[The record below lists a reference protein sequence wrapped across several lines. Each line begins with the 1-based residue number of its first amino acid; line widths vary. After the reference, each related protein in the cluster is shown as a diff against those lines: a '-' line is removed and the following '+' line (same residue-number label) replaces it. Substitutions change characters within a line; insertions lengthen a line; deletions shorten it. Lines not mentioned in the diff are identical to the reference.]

1 MNDYFTH
8 TTLGRTGLKV
18 HRLGLSAT
26 YRPGKETIYKAIDEG
41 INYFFLFVIDSQ
53 MIKVLRDVMKGRREQ
68 FIIATGAGNLLLYS
82 QNLKKSLEH
91 RLKQLQTEYIDI
103 FHYLGIYKEKQFPEQ
118 IKDELLA
125 LKETGKVRFTS
136 ISCHHRKLIGKL
148 AQEGE
153 IDTFMLRYNAAH
165 RGAEKDIF
173 PYLKPHNPG
182 IVSYTATRWRYL
194 LKRPKNWPKD
204 GQIPT
209 AGQCYRFV
217 LSNPNVHV
225 VLTAPTN
232 EKQLEENLKSLND
245 GPLSDDEMKFMIKF
259 GDAVYNSKK
268 WFW

>member
-1 MNDYFTH
+1 MSEDWKH

-18 HRLGLSAT
+18 HRLGLSAS

-41 INYFFLFVIDSQ
+41 INYFFLFGIDSQ
-53 MIKVLRDVMKGRREQ
+53 MIKVLRDVMKGRREN
-68 FIIATGAGNLLLYS
+68 FILATGGGNMILYS

-91 RLKQLQTEYIDI
+91 RLRQLKTDYIDI
-103 FHYLGIYKEKQFPEQ
+103 FHYLGIYKEKHFPKR

-125 LKETGKVRFTS
+125 LKETGKIRFTS

-148 AQEGE
+148 AEQGE
-153 IDTFMLRYNAAH
+153 IDVFMLRYNAAH
-165 RGAEKDIF
+165 RGAEQDIF
-173 PYLKPHNPG
+173 PHLEKHNPG
-182 IVSYTATRWRYL
+182 VVSYTATRWRYL
-194 LKRPKNWPKD
+194 LRRTKGWPKD

-217 LSNPNVHV
+217 LSNQHVHA

-232 EKQLEENLKSLND
+232 RKQLEENLLSLND
-245 GPLSDDEMKFMIKF
+245 GPLTADEMEFMKNF